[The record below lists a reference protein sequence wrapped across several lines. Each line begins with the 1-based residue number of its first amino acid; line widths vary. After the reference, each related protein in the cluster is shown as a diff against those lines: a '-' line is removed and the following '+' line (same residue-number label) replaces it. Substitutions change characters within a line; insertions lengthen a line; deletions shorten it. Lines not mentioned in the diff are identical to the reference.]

1 MLWQPRTVHRDIP
14 NREGYLTREEDNT
27 SSHIGY
33 APPYL
38 LLGLPTHARLATFC
52 TAYLTGSSEEHEAL
66 HHQIEHEFPEDGR
79 ITFSYGRLTQTGLV
93 VGETVAHGSAAWFT
107 SLRESG
113 TRSLKISAQHPAWGG
128 HFWDQRDMNSYI
140 SLVTVGPTQQ
150 VWRAVQYQH
159 GTSWMHMVGLP
170 YKGMVATITAPLE
183 FVRHELRMTLR
194 YTLRYTDAAGH
205 HDLRNLCQ
213 QALSLDE
220 CPTGAVTGGSAE
232 CWPDTMRDS
241 AAHRLYVVATHASSI
256 ADYRAPY
263 DPLGVDY
270 VTWQDV
276 RTMTVLRNLAEIA
289 NVAALAAVNH
299 SSTMGHGG
307 GRTRQ
312 HG

>member
-1 MLWQPRTVHRDIP
+1 MTTAD
-14 NREGYLTREEDNT
+14 DNT

-38 LLGLPTHARLATFC
+38 LLGLPTHARLATFSN
-52 TAYLTGSSEEHEAL
+52 AYLTGSDEEHEAL
-66 HHQIEHEFPEDGR
+66 HQQIEHEFPEDTA
-79 ITFSYGRLTQTGLV
+79 ITFSHGRLTQTGLV
-93 VGETVAHGSAAWFT
+93 VGETIAHGSTAWFKL
-107 SLRESG
+107 LRESG

-128 HFWDQRDMNSYI
+128 HFWDQRDMNAYI

-159 GTSWMHMVGLP
+159 GSAWMHVVGLP
-170 YKGMVATITAPLE
+170 YQGRVATITAPLK
-183 FVRHELRMTLR
+183 FVRRELRMTLR
-194 YTLRYTDAAGH
+194 YTQRYTDATGH

-220 CPTGAVTGGSAE
+220 RPTGAVTGGTAE

-241 AAHRLYVVATHASSI
+241 AAHRLYVVAARASSI
-256 ADYRAPY
+256 ADYCAPY

-270 VTWQDV
+270 VTWQDS
-276 RTMTVLRNLAEIA
+276 RTMTVLGNLAEIA

-299 SSTMGHGG
+299 SSTMARGG